1 MLSFSRLD
9 DLCICVRVATR
20 AASSLSG
27 SLLYSL
33 VRASIERL
41 VYLLDGY
48 KACFGSVLTKNCTY
62 FTLFHVLGRNSK

>member
-9 DLCICVRVATR
+9 DLCIR

-27 SLLYSL
+27 SLLYHL
-33 VRASIERL
+33 MRASIERL

-48 KACFGSVLTKNCTY
+48 
-62 FTLFHVLGRNSK
+62 